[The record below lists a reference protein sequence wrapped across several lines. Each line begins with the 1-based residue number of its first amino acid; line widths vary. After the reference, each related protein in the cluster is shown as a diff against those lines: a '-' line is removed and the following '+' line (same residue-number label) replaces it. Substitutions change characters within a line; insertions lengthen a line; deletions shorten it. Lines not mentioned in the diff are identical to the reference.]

1 MFLLLL
7 AASRAELHMGLL
19 LLLSHCLPREFVE
32 LTLWGRLR
40 RDNPSPLDGN
50 SQQQPWAPDTS
61 SRPPRV
67 GAHEHGPAPHRQ
79 ILGLQGWNADWATTA
94 RLSGLQE
101 KTPREFSDRLFGE
114 ACLTG
119 SCATTSEATHPYCR
133 PRSLPGCRI
142 YNDELQARSPSFYV
156 HSPPGDRSLAS
167 LASLIRHALGLTL
180 QRQTPSFSSPAASQ
194 ASAVPDGANKSNLIL
209 QGACVHST
217 SECLL

>member
-94 RLSGLQE
+94 RLSGLQRKPQE
-101 KTPREFSDRLFGE
+101 NSRID
-114 ACLTG
+114 CLG
-119 SCATTSEATHPYCR
+119 K
-133 PRSLPGCRI
+133 
-142 YNDELQARSPSFYV
+142 
-156 HSPPGDRSLAS
+156 LAS
-167 LASLIRHALGLTL
+167 LGAVRLHPKLPIPTADQGLCLVVASTMTSCRHEARAFMYIPLPETEVWHLWPVSSDMPWASLCSGRLLRSRVQQQVKHRQSLTV
-180 QRQTPSFSSPAASQ
+180 QTSQ
-194 ASAVPDGANKSNLIL
+194 
-209 QGACVHST
+209 T
-217 SECLL
+217 